1 MRIDVL
7 HVDGVILSDRIFSNK
22 NKLIISDG
30 KVVNELPLEIEFAN
44 LQDFSQKW
52 RQKHATLARH
62 LHSLV
67 LQENFFFLIM
77 HHQLHTDLFR
87 LLYGA
92 RRPAPCRVLVLV
104 RAAALAP
111 SDNSGRVHDSTC
123 DARHVLLRRLAIEE
137 TVREQATQTGRQ
149 HVVLG
154 IGALVVLRP
163 SISLVVLGDLVQ
175 TWIQS
180 VSTVGRE
187 RRRVDPGHA

>member
-1 MRIDVL
+1 ML
-7 HVDGVILSDRIFSNK
+7 VDGVIFSDWIFSNK
-22 NKLIISDG
+22 NKFIIGDG
-30 KVVNELPLEIEFAN
+30 KVLNDLPLEVEFAN

-77 HHQLHTDLFR
+77 HHQLHADPLGLLF
-87 LLYGA
+87 GA
-92 RRPAPCRVLVLV
+92 RRPAPGLVLVLI

-111 SDNSGRVHDSTC
+111 SDDSGRMHDSTC

-137 TVREQATQTGRQ
+137 AVREQATQTGRQ

-154 IGALVVLRP
+154 IGALVVL
-163 SISLVVLGDLVQ
+163 
-175 TWIQS
+175 
-180 VSTVGRE
+180 
-187 RRRVDPGHA
+187 